1 MIMPRSIWS
10 GVISFGV
17 VSIPV
22 KLYPATQTKDVSFN
36 LLHKTCGTRLKQL
49 RWCPYHE
56 ASVEWEEVARGY
68 EYNKDQYIVL
78 TDEDFEKLP
87 LPSKRVIELS
97 AFVHSDEIDPVYYE
111 KSYYLE
117 PAQEAV
123 KPFALLLRVLEE
135 KRLVGIA
142 KIAIRSKEH
151 LCALRPRDSNLMLE
165 TLFYSDEIRV
175 ERAELGDIKVTD
187 REMEMAAT
195 LVEVLTEPFKPEE
208 YQDEYRV
215 AVMQLIEAKREGREI
230 VEAPVPVGAGVI
242 DLMSALRDSVE
253 AARKRREERSAREER
268 RGAA

>member
-1 MIMPRSIWS
+1 MPRSIWS

-22 KLYPATQTKDVSFN
+22 KLYPATKSKDVSFN
-36 LLHKTCGTRLKQL
+36 LLHRTCGTRLKQL

-56 ASVEWEEVARGY
+56 TSVEWEEVARGY

-97 AFVHSDEIDPVYYE
+97 AFVRSDEIDPVYYE

-117 PAQEAV
+117 PAPEAL

-135 KRLVGIA
+135 RGLVGIA
-142 KIAIRSKEH
+142 KVAIRSKEH

-165 TLFYSDEIRV
+165 TLFYEDEVRV
-175 ERAELGDIKVTD
+175 EKTELGDMKVTD
-187 REMEMAAT
+187 REMQMAAT
-195 LVEVLTEPFKPEE
+195 LVDVLTEPFKPEE

-215 AVMQLIEAKREGREI
+215 ALMQLIEAKREGKEI
-230 VEAPVPVGAGVI
+230 VEAPVPAGAPVI
-242 DLMSALRDSVE
+242 DLMSALRESVE
-253 AARKRREERSAREER
+253 AARRRREERGKREEK